1 MEIKQNGL
9 EVRIN
14 PAEQPDEWLLNA
26 AQEITNAM
34 RARNLELTTAAG
46 TVSLSGKL
54 QEAANQAVESTAM
67 STKESL
73 AQQLPWALEGY
84 RAVANALNRKRRPR
98 ERVVMLTNN
107 VLETEFNS
115 WLTDDK
121 IKYVESAQEADPEL
135 SFTLVA
141 TPNVDASREEIVEAA
156 KEFGQT
162 QPYPAHVPYKFYA
175 QYSDKELTGTFPEN
189 GSDVMFSL
197 IPDKPDEKLYGT
209 VAEQKASL
217 IKLQMTTPSLK
228 VSSVLEGITLWNTLK
243 AQNGDTLPADE
254 SNFDRTFIRH
264 FDLPAKWFGGWSRV
278 PHSFVGGDGGPCLGI
293 SFADRGDRARVSVG

>member
-26 AQEITNAM
+26 AQEITSAM

-54 QEAANQAVESTAM
+54 QEAAGQAVESPALGTR
-67 STKESL
+67 ESL

-84 RAVANALNRKRRPR
+84 RAVANALNRKRYPK

-121 IKYVESAQEADPEL
+121 IKYVESAQEANPEL

-156 KEFGQT
+156 QEFGLT
-162 QPYPAHVPYKFYA
+162 QPRPTFVLDKLYE
-175 QYSDKELTGTFPEN
+175 QYSDKELAGTNPEN
-189 GSDVMFSL
+189 GDHVILSL

-209 VAEQKASL
+209 LTEQKAVL
-217 IKLQMTTPSLK
+217 LNLQKTTPGVK
-228 VSSVLEGITLWNTLK
+228 VPSVLEAITLWNTLK
-243 AQNGDTLPADE
+243 VQNGDTLPADE

-264 FDLPAKWFGGWSRV
+264 FDLPAKRLVGWSFV
-278 PHSFVGGDGGPCLGI
+278 PYSFVYDDGRPSLDNSDAYNDDG
-293 SFADRGDRARVSVG
+293 ARVSVG